1 MPVRDSLII
10 DAVTKDYFAW
20 KDVGID
26 DAYFVQLHYVD
37 RKLEELYYITLSKSL
52 IRELTGD
59 FIYLGSKHNKKARVD
74 YYIGSY
80 LSLEVWNFEKQATE
94 LRYKLNSE
102 EIENDS
108 EIITPVDSET
118 AVIEDKETGEF
129 TKVTIDGDEL
139 DCKAIKR

>member
-1 MPVRDSLII
+1 MIVKFVKYVVSLVLLFVMLFEAQSKEKDLYYCFLTNSSPVPVRDSLMI

-52 IRELTGD
+52 IRELTED

-94 LRYKLNSE
+94 LRYKL
-102 EIENDS
+102 
-108 EIITPVDSET
+108 
-118 AVIEDKETGEF
+118 
-129 TKVTIDGDEL
+129 
-139 DCKAIKR
+139 KR